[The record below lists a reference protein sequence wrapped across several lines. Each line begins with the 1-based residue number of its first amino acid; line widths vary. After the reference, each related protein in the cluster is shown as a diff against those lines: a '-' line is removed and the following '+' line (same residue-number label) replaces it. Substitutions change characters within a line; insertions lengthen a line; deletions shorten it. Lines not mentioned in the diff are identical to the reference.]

1 MRKLL
6 KKAEDLIKAANT
18 PDVEAWQNT
27 LIDFEKEVKRI
38 KNSRSFL
45 LKIMKHGYV
54 RTLVDNDII
63 IFYKRDERV
72 SESPDEVT
80 FEALK
85 ILGFKPEAA

>member
-6 KKAEDLIKAANT
+6 KKAEDLIQAANT
-18 PDVEAWQNT
+18 PDVEAWQNI

-38 KNSRSFL
+38 KNSRAFL
-45 LKIMKHGYV
+45 LKTMKQEYI
-54 RTLVDNDII
+54 RTIVDSDVIT
-63 IFYKRDERV
+63 FCKKDECV
-72 SESPDEVT
+72 LASPEEVT